1 MMNPITSS
9 SVTASEPAQARTS
22 PSTAAPQPANPAQD
36 SLHLSPQA
44 LSALSALSSG
54 DVDHDGDSH

>member
-1 MMNPITSS
+1 MNPITSS
-9 SVTASEPAQARTS
+9 SVTASEPVQART
-22 PSTAAPQPANPAQD
+22 PPATAAQQPANPAQD

-44 LSALSALSSG
+44 LSALAALSSG

>member
-9 SVTASEPAQARTS
+9 SVTASEPVQARTS

-44 LSALSALSSG
+44 LSALAALSSG